1 LKLDRHL
8 VPDEIDLLLDEDA
21 GSQSSALAEHVRE
34 CQGCAA
40 ELAAARRVIE
50 EIEHL
55 PHLAPS
61 AFFAERLITRVSI
74 FRPWYVAGLD
84 LVRRLVPRSG
94 AARALVATLAAL
106 AAVTLTA
113 AAVWAVT
120 QAEEFLV
127 LVGFVSDQA
136 GVLGNDVAA
145 TLFGSAAISA
155 VQSGDRDVAVV
166 SAAALLAAVAVGVA
180 VVARVARAARVREE

>member
-8 VPDEIDLLLDEDA
+8 LPDELDLLLDEDV
-21 GSQSSALAEHVRE
+21 GSKSSPLMEHVRE
-34 CQGCAA
+34 CQRCAA

-74 FRPWYVAGLD
+74 FRPWYAAALD
-84 LVRRLVPRSG
+84 LIRRLVPRSG
-94 AARALVATLAAL
+94 TGRAVVASMAAL
-106 AAVTLTA
+106 AAISLTG

-120 QAEEFLV
+120 QGNEFLV
-127 LVGFVSDQA
+127 LVGIISDQA
-136 GVLGNDVAA
+136 RALGTAVAA

-155 VQSGDRDVAVV
+155 VQSGDRNVAAV

-180 VVARVARAARVREE
+180 VVAKVARTARVREE

>member
-1 LKLDRHL
+1 MKLDRHL
-8 VPDEIDLLLDEDA
+8 LPDEIDLLLDEDV
-21 GSQSSALAEHVRE
+21 GSDSAVLVAHVRE
-34 CQGCAA
+34 CQRCAA
-40 ELAAARRVIE
+40 EFAAARKVVE

-61 AFFAERLITRVSI
+61 PFFAERLITRVSI
-74 FRPWYVAGLD
+74 LRPWYVAALD
-84 LVRRLVPRSG
+84 LGRRLVPRSG
-94 AARALVATLAAL
+94 AARALVAALAAF

-113 AAVWAVT
+113 AAVWAAT
-120 QAEEFLV
+120 QAEEFLL

-155 VQSGDRDVAVV
+155 VQSGDRNVAAV
-166 SAAALLAAVAVGVA
+166 SGAALLAAVALGVA
-180 VVARVARAARVREE
+180 VVAKIARAARVREE